1 MCTRFSEN
9 TSHSDVQ
16 LFEYSQAIANAKM
29 QHQLNGPQFDSKTNS
44 ALAVVCFSQILL
56 GSPTLTGQACSTPP
70 VLWRTPAGIHT
81 CTGVRWEVL
90 PLPAWHTKC
99 DKCARGVVVCTFG
112 CCGALAASYAS
123 SSLPRPGASPCHASI
138 SLEAMHTIA
147 RSVPKSSCQVMRVSW
162 VWGGAAPLTA
172 PPDAGGGALVMRYDE
187 GSSGSAGDCLG

>member
-1 MCTRFSEN
+1 MCTRFSSARIRR
-9 TSHSDVQ
+9 TVTCSS
-16 LFEYSQAIANAKM
+16 SQAIANAKM

-112 CCGALAASYAS
+112 CAGWASAAVRW
-123 SSLPRPGASPCHASI
+123 RPPMPPAPCPGQAHHP
-138 SLEAMHTIA
+138 AMHPSLWRPCMQLRGA
-147 RSVPKSSCQVMRVSW
+147 CQNHR
-162 VWGGAAPLTA
+162 AK
-172 PPDAGGGALVMRYDE
+172 
-187 GSSGSAGDCLG
+187 